1 MLFQLFGPVLFSAH
15 VYGSSQLVGACSL
28 LLPVEICLTLKMMQ
42 MNWVRLRCSW
52 LSNAKANT
60 KISFLLGENGFKN
73 AYKIKSTLPEG
84 LQLSSKI
91 LITSRIF
98 INRFDLQEE
107 RSIGE
112 PINLKLMGGC
122 TNKRMNYCEIFKISD
137 ADCLVLKK
145 LAIS

>member
-1 MLFQLFGPVLFSAH
+1 
-15 VYGSSQLVGACSL
+15 
-28 LLPVEICLTLKMMQ
+28 

-60 KISFLLGENGFKN
+60 KISFLLGENGLKN

-98 INRFDLQEE
+98 ISRFVLQED
-107 RSIGE
+107 RHIGE
-112 PINLKLMGGC
+112 QIDGRVHQPEHGLQTHN
-122 TNKRMNYCEIFKISD
+122 D
-137 ADCLVLKK
+137 
-145 LAIS
+145 